1 MPRAL
6 DRIDF
11 EILAILQKDG
21 RTSNKELAAAV
32 GLAPSTC
39 LGRVRRLSDDGV
51 ILGVHAEVSPDALGV
66 GLEAMITVRLS
77 TQTREAFAK
86 MTARLESL
94 AEVVAFYD
102 MSGADDFLIHVA
114 VRDPEHLREVVTDG
128 ITSAAEVKHVET
140 ALIFGHQRNPRRPA
154 YCNASDT
161 INGVT

>member
-11 EILAILQKDG
+11 DLLALLQKDG
-21 RTSNKELAAAV
+21 RTSNKELAASV

-39 LGRVRRLSDDGV
+39 LGRVRRLIDEGV
-51 ILGVHAEVSPDALGV
+51 IRGVHAEVSPDALGV

-77 TQTREAFAK
+77 TQTREAFAT
-86 MTARLESL
+86 MTERLESL

-114 VRDPEHLREVVTDG
+114 VRDPDHLREVVTEG
-128 ITSAAEVKHVET
+128 ITCAAEVKHVET
-140 ALIFGHQRNPRRPA
+140 ALIFAHKRNPMRLP
-154 YCNASDT
+154 Y
-161 INGVT
+161 

>member
-11 EILAILQKDG
+11 EILAILQNDG

-32 GLAPSTC
+32 ALAPSTC
-39 LGRVRRLSDDGV
+39 LGRVRRLIDEGV
-51 ILGVHAEVSPDALGV
+51 IRGVHAEVSPDALGV

-94 AEVVAFYD
+94 TEVVAFYD

-114 VRDPEHLREVVTDG
+114 VRDPEHLRDVVTDG

-140 ALIFGHQRNPRRPA
+140 SLIFGHQRNHRRPSYRA
-154 YCNASDT
+154 KAEP
-161 INGVT
+161 

>member
-11 EILAILQKDG
+11 EILAALQNDG
-21 RTSNKELAAAV
+21 RISNKELAALV

-39 LGRVRRLSDDGV
+39 LGRVRRLTDDGV
-51 ILGVHAEVSPDALGV
+51 IRGVHAEVSPDALGV

-77 TQTREAFAK
+77 TQTREAFAT

-94 AEVVAFYD
+94 TEVVTFYD

-114 VRDPEHLREVVTDG
+114 VQDPEHLRMVVTDG
-128 ITSAAEVKHVET
+128 ITCAAEVKHVET
-140 ALIFGHQRNPRRPA
+140 ALIFSHRRSPRYPLYA
-154 YCNASDT
+154 VAEAAENA
-161 INGVT
+161 

>member
-11 EILAILQKDG
+11 EILTILQKDG
-21 RTSNKELAAAV
+21 RTSNKELAAAI

-39 LGRVRRLSDDGV
+39 LGRVRRLIDDGV
-51 ILGVHAEVSPDALGV
+51 IRGVHAEVSPDALGV

-77 TQTREAFAK
+77 TQTREAFAT
-86 MTARLESL
+86 MTERLESL

-114 VRDPEHLREVVTDG
+114 VRDTDHLRDVVTDG
-128 ITSAAEVKHVET
+128 ITCAAEVKHVET
-140 ALIFGHQRNPRRPA
+140 SLIFAHQRNPRRPTYA
-154 YCNASDT
+154 PPMSSENA
-161 INGVT
+161 

>member
-6 DRIDF
+6 DRIDY
-11 EILAILQKDG
+11 EILAILQNDG
-21 RTSNKELAAAV
+21 RTSNKELAATV

-39 LGRVRRLSDDGV
+39 LGRVRRLVDDGV
-51 ILGVHAEVSPDALGV
+51 IRGVHAEVSPDALGV

-77 TQTREAFAK
+77 TQTREAFAT

-114 VRDPEHLREVVTDG
+114 VKDTDHLRDVVTDG
-128 ITSAAEVKHVET
+128 ITCAAEVKHVET
-140 ALIFGHQRNPRRPA
+140 SLIFGHQRNPRRPHYVTEQA
-154 YCNASDT
+154 RENA
-161 INGVT
+161 

>member
-11 EILAILQKDG
+11 EILDILQKDG
-21 RTSNKELAAAV
+21 RTSNKELAASI

-39 LGRVRRLSDDGV
+39 LGRVRRLFDEGV
-51 ILGVHAEVSPDALGV
+51 IRGVYAEVSPDALGV

-77 TQTREAFAK
+77 TQTREAFAT

-94 AEVVAFYD
+94 TEVVAFYD

-114 VRDPEHLREVVTDG
+114 VRGPQHLRELVTEG

-140 ALIFGHQRNPRRPA
+140 ALIFEHKRNPQRACYAPSLSSE
-154 YCNASDT
+154 NA
-161 INGVT
+161 

>member
-11 EILAILQKDG
+11 EILDILQKDG
-21 RTSNKELAAAV
+21 RTSNKELAASI

-39 LGRVRRLSDDGV
+39 LGRVRRLFDEGV
-51 ILGVHAEVSPDALGV
+51 IKGVHAEVSPDALGV

-77 TQTREAFAK
+77 TQTREAFAT

-94 AEVVAFYD
+94 TEVVAFYD

-114 VRDPEHLREVVTDG
+114 VRDPQHLREVVTEG
-128 ITSAAEVKHVET
+128 ITCAAEVKHVET
-140 ALIFGHQRNPRRPA
+140 ALIFEHKRNPKRRHYISPQSA
-154 YCNASDT
+154 ENA
-161 INGVT
+161 

>member
-11 EILAILQKDG
+11 EILDILQNDG
-21 RTSNKELAAAV
+21 RTSNKELAASV

-39 LGRVRRLSDDGV
+39 LGRVRRLFDEGV
-51 ILGVHAEVSPDALGV
+51 IHGVHAEVSPDALGV

-77 TQTREAFAK
+77 TQTREAFAT
-86 MTARLESL
+86 MTSRLESL

-114 VRDPEHLREVVTDG
+114 VRDPQHLRDLVTEG

-140 ALIFGHQRNPRRPA
+140 ALIFEHKRKPKRARYA
-154 YCNASDT
+154 SSSATENA
-161 INGVT
+161 

>member
-11 EILAILQKDG
+11 EILASLQNDG
-21 RTSNKELAAAV
+21 RISNKELAAHV

-39 LGRVRRLSDDGV
+39 LGRVRRLTGEGV
-51 ILGVHAEVSPDALGV
+51 IRGVHAEVSPDALGV

-77 TQTREAFAK
+77 TQTREAFAT
-86 MTARLESL
+86 MTERLESL
-94 AEVVAFYD
+94 AEVVNFYD

-114 VRDPEHLREVVTDG
+114 VRDPEHLRALITDG

-140 ALIFGHQRNPRRPA
+140 ALIFGHSRKPRYPNYA
-154 YCNASDT
+154 SISGGENA
-161 INGVT
+161 